1 MKMSKFILLSGSCKR
16 QDRLHLPGTTSRGF
30 SLLEVL
36 VTLIVVSIGL
46 LSIAQLQ
53 ARALQY
59 SYASLQRTV
68 ATVQVNDLVER
79 MWSGLCDGSTVDG
92 TENGTPIFPDHI
104 LNQWRDAS
112 GSHDLLP
119 NWRADW
125 DDSEAPL
132 YRITINW
139 SEDRIEGGLQSLPF
153 SFQLLDP
160 NIGCSG

>member
-1 MKMSKFILLSGSCKR
+1 MRMNKYIIFSGLCQR
-16 QDRLHLPGTTSRGF
+16 QDRLNLAGTTTRGF

-68 ATVQVNDLVER
+68 ATVQVNDLIER
-79 MWSGLCDGSTVDG
+79 MWTGLCEESTVDG

-104 LNQWRDAS
+104 LTQWRVAS
-112 GSHDLLP
+112 GGHDLLP
-119 NWRADW
+119 NWSADW